1 MKRNPPRPQDDPVS
15 HSQSIRAAADANPF
29 ASVPRPKMRFVTK
42 GWNYREELLT
52 EEQVEARSH
61 S

>member
-1 MKRNPPRPQDDPVS
+1 MKRNPTRPQDDS
-15 HSQSIRAAADANPF
+15 ASQPQSTRTAADANPL

-52 EEQVEARSH
+52 EEQVKARSH
-61 S
+61 P